1 MRQDQE
7 DVVSFAA
14 ELQRRSSKIL
24 EERSTKRLLE
34 VGNLYQSFTTLGL
47 DPVSS
52 GPTQTN

>member
-24 EERSTKRLLE
+24 EERSVKRF
-34 VGNLYQSFTTLGL
+34 VIGW
-47 DPVSS
+47 DPLSMVHYTRP
-52 GPTQTN
+52 GTCINRPLH